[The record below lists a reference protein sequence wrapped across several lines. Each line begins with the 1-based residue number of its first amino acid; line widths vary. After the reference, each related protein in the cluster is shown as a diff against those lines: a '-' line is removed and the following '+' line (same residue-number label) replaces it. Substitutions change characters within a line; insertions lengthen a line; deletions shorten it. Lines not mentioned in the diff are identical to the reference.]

1 MKLSV
6 RSPRDFAAG
15 FIFFTIGV
23 LWMTAA
29 THYRIGKATAMGP
42 GYFPL
47 AVAAILA
54 VLGAS
59 SVVRSLRFVDQEP
72 FGRWPIAAL
81 IFVLGGI
88 VAFALL
94 LESAGLIAASGAV
107 VLLCCWSR
115 LRTRP
120 VEAAILT
127 VALVALV
134 SGIFVFGLGLP
145 VELFVWQ

>member
-1 MKLSV
+1 MKVLI
-6 RSPRDFAAG
+6 RSPRDLAAG
-15 FIFFTIGV
+15 LIFFTIGV
-23 LWMTAA
+23 LWMIAA
-29 THYRIGKATAMGP
+29 TRYRIGQATAMGP

-47 AVAAILA
+47 AVASVLA
-54 VLGAS
+54 VLGAG
-59 SVVRSLRFVDQEP
+59 SVVRAFRFVDREP

-81 IFVLGGI
+81 ICVLGGV

-94 LESAGLIAASGAV
+94 LESVGLIAASGAV

-120 VEAAILT
+120 IETAILT
-127 VALVALV
+127 LALIALV

-145 VELFVWQ
+145 VDLVVER

>member
-1 MKLSV
+1 MRFLV

-15 FIFFTIGV
+15 LIFFTIGV
-23 LWMTAA
+23 LWMMAA
-29 THYRIGKATAMGP
+29 THYRIGRATAMGP

-47 AVAAILA
+47 AVAIVLT

-59 SVVRSLRFVDQEP
+59 SVVRSLRFVDEEP

-81 IFVLGGI
+81 ICVLGGI

-94 LESAGLIAASGAV
+94 LESVGLIAASGAV

-115 LRTRP
+115 LRAWPIET
-120 VEAAILT
+120 ATLT
-127 VALVALV
+127 LALIAMV

-145 VELFVWQ
+145 VDLFVWH

>member
-1 MKLSV
+1 MKFLI

-15 FIFFTIGV
+15 LIFFTIGV
-23 LWMTAA
+23 LWMMAA
-29 THYRIGKATAMGP
+29 TQYRVGQATAMGP

-47 AVAAILA
+47 AIAIVLT

-81 IFVLGGI
+81 ICVLGGI
-88 VAFALL
+88 VAFAVL

-107 VLLCCWSR
+107 ILLCCWSR

-120 VEAAILT
+120 IETAILT
-127 VALVALV
+127 LALIAMV

-145 VELFVWQ
+145 VDLFVWQ

>member
-1 MKLSV
+1 MKFLI

-15 FIFFTIGV
+15 LIFFTIGIT
-23 LWMTAA
+23 WMVAA
-29 THYRIGKATAMGP
+29 THYRIGQATAMGP

-47 AVAAILA
+47 AVALVLT

-59 SVVRSLRFVDQEP
+59 SVVRSLRFVDEEP

-81 IFVLGGI
+81 ICVLGGI

-94 LESAGLIAASGAV
+94 LESVGLIAASGAV

-120 VEAAILT
+120 IETVILT
-127 VALVALV
+127 LVLVAMV

-145 VELFVWQ
+145 VDLLVWQ

>member
-1 MKLSV
+1 MKFLVS
-6 RSPRDFAAG
+6 SPRDFAAG
-15 FIFFTIGV
+15 LIFFTIGI
-23 LWMTAA
+23 LWMMAA
-29 THYRIGKATAMGP
+29 TQYRVGQATAMGP

-47 AVAAILA
+47 AVAVVLTM
-54 VLGAS
+54 LGAS
-59 SVVRSLRFVDQEP
+59 SVVRSFRFVDGEP

-81 IFVLGGI
+81 ICVLGGI

-94 LESAGLIAASGAV
+94 LESVGLIAASGAV

-115 LRTRP
+115 LRARP
-120 VEAAILT
+120 IETVILT
-127 VALVALV
+127 LSLIAMV

>member
-54 VLGAS
+54 GLGGGS
-59 SVVRSLRFVDQEP
+59 GVRSLRFVDPEP
-72 FGRWPIAAL
+72 FGRWPVAAL
-81 IFVLGGI
+81 IFFLRGL
-88 VAFALL
+88 VAFPCV
-94 LESAGLIAASGAV
+94 LECAMLSPESG
-107 VLLCCWSR
+107 W
-115 LRTRP
+115 
-120 VEAAILT
+120 
-127 VALVALV
+127 
-134 SGIFVFGLGLP
+134 G
-145 VELFVWQ
+145 

>member
-1 MKLSV
+1 MRFLVS
-6 RSPRDFAAG
+6 SPRDFAAG
-15 FIFFTIGV
+15 LIFFTIGV
-23 LWMTAA
+23 LWMMAA
-29 THYRIGKATAMGP
+29 THYRVGQATAMGP

-47 AVAAILA
+47 AVAIVLT

-59 SVVRSLRFVDQEP
+59 SVVRSLRFVDEEP

-81 IFVLGGI
+81 ICVLGGI

-94 LESAGLIAASGAV
+94 LESVGLIAASGAV

-120 VEAAILT
+120 VETAILT
-127 VALVALV
+127 LSLIAMV

-145 VELFVWQ
+145 VDLFVWQ